1 MPRPFEEGDLVRFWT
16 IEEARAENGPS
27 RWKSPQLPWGEIG
40 EVMEAG
46 IEWPLWCKSP
56 RVLFK
61 SGERVIGPR
70 ALTLV
75 EAYDPTKELGE
86 DYFQ

>member
-1 MPRPFEEGDLVRFWT
+1 MPRLFEEGDLVQFWT
-16 IEEARAENGPS
+16 IEEARAINGPS
-27 RWKSPQLPWGEIG
+27 RWKSPGLPWGEIG
-40 EVMEAG
+40 EVMEPE
-46 IEWPLWCKSP
+46 INWPTWVKSP
-56 RVLFK
+56 RVLFP

-86 DYFQ
+86 EYFA